1 MGETIKSCLQ
11 MSQGSIHRVG
21 PLREHSFMEQ
31 GSGGGGIINAGTNC
45 LNIEKQQRSMFDQ
58 EAQKMYQS
66 ADSYGVEID
75 YTVESE

>member
-1 MGETIKSCLQ
+1 MRRTNNN
-11 MSQGSIHRVG
+11 HRDTFSLFLVCFALG
-21 PLREHSFMEQ
+21 GDRSPILA
-31 GSGGGGIINAGTNC
+31 SGGGGIINAGTNC

-66 ADSYGVEID
+66 AASYGVEID